1 MFNLERALNTWIL
14 DKDNVFFHGTSV
26 ESLKKILR
34 RGRFYQGVN
43 LTVAKTRL
51 KRVLPEDHEK
61 IEDLNRMN
69 LENTLVDAYSIAKF
83 YAKAKALHDYLR
95 SSGGLADVLKS
106 YNEPYDNWFFGHNDG
121 SISHL
126 AWSQLLDIGKD
137 LGHSAREIKL
147 KVKQGLKRN
156 GAVIGIHKSFLYDL
170 TLKDFQ
176 LEGFY
181 VIYPSNLEIKS
192 IGAIYVS
199 TLDEK
204 MDLLQNYNINK
215 KRK

>member
-1 MFNLERALNTWIL
+1 MFDLEQALNTWIL
-14 DKDNVFFHGTSV
+14 DKDNIFFHGTSV

-34 RGRFYQGVN
+34 RGRFYQRVN

-51 KRVLPEDHEK
+51 NKVLPEDHER

-95 SSGGLADVLKS
+95 GPGGLADVLKS
-106 YNEPYDNWFFGHNDG
+106 YDEPYDNYFFGHNDG
-121 SISHL
+121 SISRL
-126 AWSQLLDIGKD
+126 AWNQLLDIGKD
-137 LGHSAREIKL
+137 LGYSAREIKL
-147 KVKQGLKRN
+147 KVKQGLKRK
-156 GAVIGIHKSFLYDL
+156 GVVIGIHRSFLDDL
-170 TLKDFQ
+170 TPKDFQ

-181 VIYPSNLEIKS
+181 VIYPSNLETKS

-199 TLDEK
+199 T
-204 MDLLQNYNINK
+204 
-215 KRK
+215 